1 MMTRRNL
8 TATPAS
14 VDKPAKVQVTI
25 PTPTQ
30 SLSFFLE
37 DVMAI
42 AVNLDALIPRADFDI
57 IESTSQSAPPQTMQI
72 RDLEKDAFFYSGLRK
87 PDFQRETASWS
98 PRKVKD
104 FVRTFIE
111 GDLIPAIILWRS
123 QGNTFIIDGAHRL
136 SALIAWVNDDYGDGG
151 ISKDFFTH
159 IIAPEQKKVADKTRK
174 AINKEIGSYADHQFA
189 IKHPEKSSPEVV
201 SRAKLLGQ
209 VSVTLQW
216 VTGNSE
222 KAEAAFFKINQEA
235 VPIDRTE
242 LRLLK
247 SRSKPNALAAR
258 ALIRAGTGHKYWSN
272 FAKEKQLEIESLAKE
287 VHDNLFTPLLSTPI
301 KTLDLPVAGQS
312 YSAQT
317 LPLIFELVNLANE
330 DHLKQLHDD
339 TSGDATI
346 MFLKGVRKI
355 SNRISGNH
363 PSSLGLH
370 PIVYFYSAE
379 GRFQPTA
386 FLAVISLL
394 KSFDKENFY
403 SKFTEYRNPF
413 EEFILKY
420 KSFSNQ
426 VTTKWGSGIKGSE
439 NLKDLFRLIL
449 NLIIAGKSEAESLE
463 ALQKNDTFSF
473 LTPLVYV
480 KPDVGG
486 DFSTETK
493 SQAFLRK
500 AIETPVRCGICEARL
515 HIKSISI
522 DHIVRKEDGGQGEL
536 ENAQT
541 THPYCNTTYKN

>member
-1 MMTRRNL
+1 
-8 TATPAS
+8 
-14 VDKPAKVQVTI
+14 
-25 PTPTQ
+25 
-30 SLSFFLE
+30 
-37 DVMAI
+37 MANS
-42 AVNLDALIPRADFDI
+42 VNLDALIPRADFDI

-104 FVRTFIE
+104 FVKTFIE

-136 SALIAWVNDDYGDGG
+136 SALISWVNDDYGDGA
-151 ISKDFFTH
+151 ISKQFFTH
-159 IIAPEQKKVADKTRK
+159 VIAPEQKKVAEKTRK
-174 AINKEIGSYADHQFA
+174 VITKEIGSYSDHQFA
-189 IKHPEKSSPEVV
+189 IKHPEKSSAEVIA
-201 SRAKLLGQ
+201 RAKLLGQ

-247 SRSKPNALAAR
+247 SRKKPNALAAR

-272 FAKEKQLEIESLAKE
+272 FAPEKQLEIETTAKE
-287 VHDNLFTPLLSTPI
+287 IHDTLFTPLLSTPI

-330 DHLKQLHDD
+330 DHLKQLQDD
-339 TSGDATI
+339 VLGDLTI
-346 MFLKGVRKI
+346 MFLKDVRRI

-370 PIVYFYSAE
+370 PIIYFYSAE

-394 KSFDKENFY
+394 KSFEKENLY
-403 SKFTEYRNPF
+403 SKFTEFRQPF

-420 KSFSNQ
+420 KNFSNQ
-426 VTTKWGSGIKGSE
+426 VTTKWGSGIKGSD
-439 NLKDLFRLIL
+439 NLKDLYHFIL
-449 NLIIAGKSEAESLE
+449 DKVIDGKTETEILE
-463 ALQKNDTFSF
+463 ALQKDETFSF
-473 LTPLVYV
+473 LTPLVYSTAE
-480 KPDVGG
+480 VGV

-500 AIETPVRCGICEARL
+500 AIDTPVRCGICGARL

-522 DHIVRKEDGGQGEL
+522 DHIVRKQDGWAGR
-536 ENAQT
+536 A
-541 THPYCNTTYKN
+541 